1 MLTEAVAQGPV
12 CADLLHR
19 PHQLSHG
26 PDQSKGRQEEEARA
40 WAFISHS
47 GTTGTRRQHWA
58 PASKGAGKG
67 EGALGGVLGC
77 LTHSKV

>member
-26 PDQSKGRQEEEARA
+26 PRSEEGSAGGGSPGLGLHLTLWDHRDQEAA
-40 WAFISHS
+40 L
-47 GTTGTRRQHWA
+47 GTHQQGGGQ
-58 PASKGAGKG
+58 G